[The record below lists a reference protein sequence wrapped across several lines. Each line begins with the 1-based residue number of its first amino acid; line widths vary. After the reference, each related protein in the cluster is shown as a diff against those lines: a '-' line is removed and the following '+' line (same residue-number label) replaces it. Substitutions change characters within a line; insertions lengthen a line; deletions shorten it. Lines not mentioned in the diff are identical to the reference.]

1 MTNANSLPRQKKIS
15 LWERVKGIEWLWI
28 IAGVGIIVY
37 FFMSILPL
45 FLAFFY
51 SLTNLNLLYSAS
63 DFIGLENYMKLTQD
77 GEFIRSLWFTF
88 KLSFLV
94 TLAVNALGLLVALML
109 NRNDRYHSFLRTIF
123 FIPQVL
129 SAVIVSFIWKIM
141 LTDRGLI
148 NSMLKQMG
156 IIEKNIHWLGKPDMA
171 FLSLSMVV
179 AWQLLG
185 FSAVIYLAALQGVP
199 HDLKEAA
206 QIDGANRWQQFRNVT
221 WPLIAPG
228 VTINMVLILIIVFK
242 LFDQVA
248 VLTGGGPGGTTETL
262 SYHIIQVGFTA
273 NRMGY
278 ASAMAV
284 VLFLIIAVISTF
296 VVGYFKKREVT
307 Y

>member
-1 MTNANSLPRQKKIS
+1 MTTANSLPHKKEKS
-15 LWERVKGIEWLWI
+15 FWNRLSGIEWLWV
-28 IAGVGIIVY
+28 IAGVGIAVY

-51 SLTNLNLLYSAS
+51 SLTDLNLLYPAS
-63 DFIGLENYMKLTQD
+63 DFVGLENYAKLPQD
-77 GEFIRSLWFTF
+77 ADFTHSLWFTF
-88 KLSFLV
+88 ELSFLV
-94 TLAVNALGLLVALML
+94 TVAVNAFGLLVALML
-109 NRNDRYHSFLRTIF
+109 NKNDRYHSFLRTIF

-148 NSMLKQMG
+148 NSMLKQLG
-156 IIEKNIHWLGKPDMA
+156 IIEKNIHWLGTPNMA
-171 FLSLSMVV
+171 FISLSIVV
-179 AWQLLG
+179 VWQLIG
-185 FSAVIYLAALQGVP
+185 FSTVIYLAALQGVP

-206 QIDGANRWQQFRNVT
+206 QIDGANRWQQFWNVT

-262 SYHIIQVGFTA
+262 AYHIIKVGFTA

-278 ASAMAV
+278 ASAMAI

-296 VVGYFKKREVT
+296 VVGFLKKREVT